1 MRFLALVIAVL
12 ATLIFGLLGARV
24 SPYFHLL
31 TGVFLFLS
39 LVGIWDLIQVRHS
52 ITRNYPILAHLRF
65 LQEMIRP
72 EIHQYFI
79 ESDIDGH
86 PYNRNQRSL
95 IYRRSKNV
103 EDVLVE

>member
-1 MRFLALVIAVL
+1 M
-12 ATLIFGLLGARV
+12 TLIGL
-24 SPYFHLL
+24 
-31 TGVFLFLS
+31 
-39 LVGIWDLIQVRHS
+39 WDLVQVHHS
-52 ITRNYPILAHLRF
+52 ITRNYPIIAHLRY

-95 IYRRSKNV
+95 VYQRAKNV
-103 EDVLVE
+103 EEQRPFGTELDVYGASHEMAGALYASACNE

>member
-1 MRFLALVIAVL
+1 MRYLALIIALV
-12 ATLIFGLLGARV
+12 ATLACCLLGEKI

-31 TGVFLFLS
+31 TATFLFL
-39 LVGIWDLIQVRHS
+39 LLTGVWDLIQVRHS

-95 IYRRSKNV
+95 IYRRQKM
-103 EDVLVE
+103 LKM